1 MHKLLNYHPRFAMDR
16 KDENKIGAVEKASL
30 DVLAV
35 GAGIVLA
42 FVIWGMTFNLLVYH
56 SLTEPRHLPEGADL
70 GGGFALLITIP
81 ELIIL
86 LPVCVISIVS
96 LLRKLR

>member
-1 MHKLLNYHPRFAMDR
+1 MDR
-16 KDENKIGAVEKASL
+16 NDGNKIGAVEKASL
-30 DVLAV
+30 DILAA

-42 FVIWGMTFNLLVYH
+42 FVIWNMTLNLLMYH
-56 SLTEPRHLPEGADL
+56 SLTEPTHLPEGSDL
-70 GGGFALLITIP
+70 GGGFALLITVL
-81 ELIIL
+81 ELLIL

>member
-1 MHKLLNYHPRFAMDR
+1 MDQN
-16 KDENKIGAVEKASL
+16 DEHKIGTFEKASL
-30 DVLAV
+30 DILAA

-42 FVIWGMTFNLLVYH
+42 FVIWNMTFNLLMYH
-56 SLTEPRHLPEGADL
+56 SLTEPRHLPEGSDL

-81 ELIIL
+81 ELLIL

>member
-1 MHKLLNYHPRFAMDR
+1 MDR
-16 KDENKIGAVEKASL
+16 NDRDKISAVEKASL
-30 DVLAV
+30 DILAV

-42 FVIWGMTFNLLVYH
+42 FVIWNMTFNLLMYH
-56 SLTEPRHLPEGADL
+56 SLTEPRHLPEGSDL

-81 ELIIL
+81 ELLIL
-86 LPVCVISIVS
+86 LPVCVISTVS